1 MNCII
6 TMTTPLML
14 DLKLSKK
21 VEERRRIRIIFLNA
35 PDDLSPA
42 RVRAV
47 DLVIKKLDYE
57 IKELRDA
64 LKGVKGIIQASC
76 N

>member
-14 DLKLSKK
+14 DLKLSEK
-21 VEERRRIRIIFLNA
+21 VKERRRIRITFLNA
-35 PDDLSPA
+35 DVCMSRK
-42 RVRAV
+42 RVREF
-47 DLVIKKLDYE
+47 DLIIKKLDYE
-57 IKELRDA
+57 INELRDA

>member
-1 MNCII
+1 MDCKI

-21 VEERRRIRIIFLNA
+21 VKERRRIRIIYLNA

-42 RVRAV
+42 RVRAL
-47 DLVIKKLDYE
+47 DNLVKNLDYE